1 MLELLQ
7 FILSK
12 PSKFY
17 GTLALI
23 IVIGIIIYD
32 IVAAICNTVARIKCV
47 KYYTKTIEKLS
58 DIGDKDLIEKLIV
71 D

>member
-23 IVIGIIIYD
+23 IVIGVIIHD
-32 IVAAICNTVARIKCV
+32 IVAAICNTIARIKCV
-47 KYYTKTIEKLS
+47 KYYAKIIENVS
-58 DIGDKDLIEKLIV
+58 DKDLIEKLIE